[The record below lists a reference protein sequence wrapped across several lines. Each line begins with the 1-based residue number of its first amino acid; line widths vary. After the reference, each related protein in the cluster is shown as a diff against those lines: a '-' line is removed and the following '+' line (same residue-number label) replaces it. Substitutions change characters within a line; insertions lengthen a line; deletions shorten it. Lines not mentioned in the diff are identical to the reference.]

1 MIIND
6 PTSPEFNS
14 YASVIEL
21 KSFASSRGYSLPVT
35 DEEIETLLIQA
46 MDYLEGLVWRGKP
59 AEPNQP
65 LAWPRTGINLN
76 GEPVTGVPVKLNQA
90 QCRLAI
96 EAQTV
101 DLSPSF
107 SGGGEVTQE
116 TVVGAISVSYAEG
129 SSTSAPYFSWLSGLL
144 RGLTGASSSV
154 NFNVM
159 RG

>member
-1 MIIND
+1 MIITD

-14 YASVIEL
+14 YTNVADL
-21 KSFASSRGYSLPVT
+21 KNFASARGNSLPED

-46 MDYLEGLVWRGKP
+46 MDYLEGLTWRGKP
-59 AEPNQP
+59 EEATQP

-76 GEPVTGVPVKLNQA
+76 GSAVVGIPLKVIQA

-101 DLSPSF
+101 DLSPTF

-116 TVVGAISVSYAEG
+116 TVVGAVSVSYAEG

-154 NFNVM
+154 NFDVM